1 MTVRIIE
8 AGPQATLQGAPR
20 DTYRHFGIPASG
32 PADPL
37 SHAIANRLVGNAS
50 DKACIEITYGPFSA
64 EFTSAATVAL
74 AGAIA
79 PISLNDQV
87 KPFHHTLF
95 VEAGDVLKV
104 GRADAGL
111 RTYLGIAGGFQGED
125 FLSSQSTYLPAGLGG
140 LDGRALKSGD
150 MVSAHDDVSCPQH
163 VESTPEHLCFPLTH
177 SFALRASEGPD
188 YQPSC
193 ENLWTEHFMAT
204 RRASRIGVELD
215 GNFPDLGVA
224 ANLPSAGVF
233 PGALQLPPRGRGF
246 LLLPDCQTTGGYPHI
261 LQVNRSDRHLLGQ
274 LRPGDSLIFLHRTPD
289 QAAEDLAKKQEL
301 IGSWLTDFRL

>member
-20 DTYRHFGIPASG
+20 GAYRHFGIPAAG

-50 DKACIEITYGPFSA
+50 DRTCIEITYGPFSV
-64 EFTSAATVAL
+64 EFMSATAVAF

-79 PISLNDQV
+79 PVSLNDQV

-95 VEAGDVLKV
+95 AEAGDVLKL

-125 FLSSQSTYLPAGLGG
+125 FLSSQSTYLPAGFGG
-140 LDGRALKSGD
+140 LEGRALKSGD

-163 VESTPEHLCFPLTH
+163 AESTPEHLRFPLTH
-177 SFALRASEGPD
+177 SFALRASQGPD
-188 YQPSC
+188 YES
-193 ENLWTEHFMAT
+193 NYRTLWTEHFVVT
-204 RRASRIGVELD
+204 RRASRIGIELD
-215 GNFPDLGVA
+215 GDFPDLGVA
-224 ANLPSAGVF
+224 ENLPSAGVF

-274 LRPGDSLIFLHRTPD
+274 LRPGDSLIFLQRTPE
-289 QAAEDLAKKQEL
+289 QAAEDLASKQEL
-301 IGSWLTDFRL
+301 LGSWLTDFQL